1 MVSGDNSGIFGREV
15 QFQYMRI
22 LFIVNPISG
31 LGSGKELPERI
42 KAIPEYEQVDFDIV
56 FTKYAGHARI
66 LVGEARD
73 SGKYTHV
80 VAVGGD
86 GTVNEV
92 GTALCGSDIAF
103 AVVSLG
109 SGNGFARHLG
119 YSIFMN
125 KALRQV
131 LTDCY
136 AQIDVLQIN
145 DKYSLNVSGVGF
157 DAEVAHE
164 FNHLK
169 LRGVLSYIYAAI
181 KLWFRYPEK
190 KYKIISGGKVMK
202 VSCFILSFANSSQYG
217 NNAYIAPHASVRDG
231 LMDICILKRPTFF
244 EIMWFLLFF
253 ISSKLYKLSYYKEI
267 QCREAVV
274 EGDIHRV
281 HIDGDAYLMESP
293 LRLKVL
299 PGVLKVVVPK
309 KLKGE

>member
-1 MVSGDNSGIFGREV
+1 
-15 QFQYMRI
+15 MRL

-31 LGSGKELPERI
+31 LGLGKELPEKI
-42 KAIPEYEQVDFDIV
+42 KKMPEYDNVDYDIV
-56 FTKYAGHARI
+56 FTQYAGHARE
-66 LVGEARD
+66 LVAEARAAA
-73 SGKYTHV
+73 KYSHI

-92 GTALCGSDIAF
+92 GGALCGSDIAF

-119 YSIFMN
+119 YSIFMA
-125 KALRQV
+125 KALKQV
-131 LTDCY
+131 LTEQY

-145 DKYSLNVSGVGF
+145 DKHSLNVSGVGF

-190 KYKIISGGKVMK
+190 KYKITSQGKVMK

-217 NNAYIAPHASVRDG
+217 NNAFIAPHASVRDG
-231 LMDICILKRPTFF
+231 LMDLCILKRPAFW
-244 EIMWFLLFF
+244 EIIWFLLFF
-253 ISSKLYKLSYYKEI
+253 ISSKVYKLSYYKEI
-267 QCREAVV
+267 QCEEAIV

-281 HIDGDAYLMESP
+281 HVDGDAYIMDSP
-293 LRLKVL
+293 IHLKIL

-309 KLKGE
+309 KL

>member
-1 MVSGDNSGIFGREV
+1 
-15 QFQYMRI
+15 MRI

-31 LGSGKELPERI
+31 LGQGKELPGKIR
-42 KAIPEYEQVDFDIV
+42 KMPEYDHIDYDIV
-56 FTKYAGHARI
+56 FTEYAGHAREI
-66 LVGEARD
+66 VGEARA
-73 SGKYTHV
+73 SGKYTHI

-92 GTALCGSDIAF
+92 GGALCGSDIAF

-119 YSIFMN
+119 FSVFLT
-125 KALRQV
+125 KALKQV
-131 LTDCY
+131 LTDRY
-136 AQIDVLQIN
+136 AQIDVLQMN

-190 KYKIISGGKVMK
+190 KYKITSNGKVMK

-217 NNAYIAPHASVRDG
+217 NNAFIAPHASVCDG
-231 LMDICILKRPTFF
+231 LMDICILKRPAFF
-244 EIMWFLLFF
+244 EIVWFLLFF
-253 ISSKLYKLSYYKEI
+253 VSSKLYKLSYYKEI
-267 QCREAVV
+267 QCQEAVI

-281 HIDGDAYLMESP
+281 HVDGDAYLMEAP
-293 LRLKVL
+293 VRLKVL
-299 PGVLKVVVPK
+299 PGALKVVLPK
-309 KLKGE
+309 KLEN

>member
-1 MVSGDNSGIFGREV
+1 
-15 QFQYMRI
+15 MRI

-31 LGSGKELPERI
+31 LGLGKELPDKI
-42 KAIPEYEQVDFDIV
+42 KKMPEYDDVDYDIV
-56 FTKYAGHARI
+56 FTEYAGHARI
-66 LVGEARD
+66 LVEEARTT
-73 SGKYTHV
+73 GKYSHI

-92 GTALCGSDIAF
+92 GGALCGSDIAF

-119 YSIFMN
+119 YSIFMS
-125 KALRQV
+125 KALKQV
-131 LTDCY
+131 LTDKY
-136 AQIDVLQIN
+136 ARIDILQMN

-190 KYKIISGGKVMK
+190 KYKIISDGKVMK

-231 LMDICILKRPTFF
+231 LKDICILKRPAFL
-244 EIMWFLLFF
+244 EILWFLLFF
-253 ISSKLYKLSYYKEI
+253 VSAKLYKLSYYKEI
-267 QCREAVV
+267 QCKEAVV

-281 HIDGDAYLMESP
+281 HIDGDAYTMNSP
-293 LRLKVL
+293 LHLKVL

-309 KLKGE
+309 CLDE

>member
-1 MVSGDNSGIFGREV
+1 
-15 QFQYMRI
+15 MRI

-31 LGSGKELPERI
+31 LGQGKELPGKIR
-42 KAIPEYEQVDFDIV
+42 KMPEYDHIDYDIV
-56 FTKYAGHARI
+56 FTEYAGHAREI
-66 LVGEARD
+66 VGEARA

-92 GTALCGSDIAF
+92 GGALCGSDIAF

-119 YSIFMN
+119 FSVFLT
-125 KALRQV
+125 KALKQV
-131 LTDCY
+131 LTDRY
-136 AQIDVLQIN
+136 AQIDVLQMN

-190 KYKIISGGKVMK
+190 KYKITSNGKVMK

-217 NNAYIAPHASVRDG
+217 NNAFIAPHASVCDG
-231 LMDICILKRPTFF
+231 LMDICILKRPAFF
-244 EIMWFLLFF
+244 EIVWFLLFF
-253 ISSKLYKLSYYKEI
+253 VSSKLYKLSYYKEI
-267 QCREAVV
+267 QCQEAVI

-281 HIDGDAYLMESP
+281 HVD
-293 LRLKVL
+293 
-299 PGVLKVVVPK
+299 
-309 KLKGE
+309 

>member
-1 MVSGDNSGIFGREV
+1 
-15 QFQYMRI
+15 MRI

-31 LGSGKELPERI
+31 LGLGKELPGKI
-42 KAIPEYEQVDFDIV
+42 KRLPEYDNVDYDIV
-56 FTKYAGHARI
+56 FTEYAGHARV
-66 LVGEARD
+66 LVEEARTTC
-73 SGKYTHV
+73 KYTHI

-92 GTALCGSDIAF
+92 GGALCGCDIAF

-119 YSIFMN
+119 YSIFMT
-125 KALRQV
+125 KALKQV
-131 LTDCY
+131 LTNQY
-136 AQIDVLQIN
+136 AQIDVLEIN
-145 DKYSLNVSGVGF
+145 GKHSLNVSGVGF

-190 KYKIISGGKVMK
+190 KYKIISDGKVMK

-231 LMDICILKRPTFF
+231 LMDICILKRPAFW

-253 ISSKLYKLSYYKEI
+253 VSAKLYRLSYYKEI
-267 QCREAVV
+267 QCKEAIV
-274 EGDIHRV
+274 EGDIHRI
-281 HIDGDAYLMESP
+281 HIDGDAYFMDSP
-293 LRLKVL
+293 LHLKVL
-299 PGVLKVVVPK
+299 PGVLRVVVPK
-309 KLKGE
+309 KM

>member
-1 MVSGDNSGIFGREV
+1 
-15 QFQYMRI
+15 MRL

-31 LGSGKELPERI
+31 LGLGKELPEKI
-42 KAIPEYEQVDFDIV
+42 KKMPEYDNVDYDIV
-56 FTKYAGHARI
+56 FTEYAGHARE
-66 LVGEARD
+66 LVAEARAAA
-73 SGKYTHV
+73 KYSHI

-92 GTALCGSDIAF
+92 GGALCGSDIAF

-119 YSIFMN
+119 YSIFMA
-125 KALRQV
+125 KALKQV
-131 LTDCY
+131 LTEQY

-145 DKYSLNVSGVGF
+145 DKHSLNVSGVGF

-190 KYKIISGGKVMK
+190 KYKITSQGKVMK

-217 NNAYIAPHASVRDG
+217 NNAFIAPHASVRDG
-231 LMDICILKRPTFF
+231 LMDLCILKRPAFW
-244 EIMWFLLFF
+244 EIIWFLLFF
-253 ISSKLYKLSYYKEI
+253 ISSKVYKLSYYKEI
-267 QCREAVV
+267 QCEEAIV

-281 HIDGDAYLMESP
+281 HVDGDAYIMDSP
-293 LRLKVL
+293 IRLKIL

-309 KLKGE
+309 EMK

>member
-1 MVSGDNSGIFGREV
+1 
-15 QFQYMRI
+15 MRV

-31 LGSGKELPERI
+31 FGGGRELPERI
-42 KAIPEYEQVDFDIV
+42 KSIPEYDRVDFDIV
-56 FTKYAGHARI
+56 FTEYAGHARV
-66 LVGEARD
+66 LVEEART
-73 SGKYTHV
+73 SGKYSHI

-131 LTDCY
+131 LTDRY

-190 KYKIISGGKVMK
+190 KYKITSGGKVMK

-231 LMDICILKRPTFF
+231 RMDLCILKRPAFF
-244 EIMWFLLFF
+244 EIMWVLLFF
-253 ISSKLYKLSYYKEI
+253 VSSKLYKLSYFKEI
-267 QCREAVV
+267 QCDEAIV
-274 EGDIHRV
+274 EGDIRRV
-281 HIDGDAYLMESP
+281 HIDGDAYVMESP
-293 LRLKVL
+293 LHLKVL
-299 PGVLKVVVPK
+299 PGALKVVVPK
-309 KLKGE
+309 RLKEKSVAR

>member
-1 MVSGDNSGIFGREV
+1 
-15 QFQYMRI
+15 MRI

-31 LGSGKELPERI
+31 LGLGKELPEKI
-42 KAIPEYEQVDFDIV
+42 KELPEYNHVDYDIV
-56 FTKYAGHARI
+56 FTEYAGHAPI
-66 LVGEARD
+66 LVEEAKVTC
-73 SGKYTHV
+73 KYTHI

-92 GTALCGSDIAF
+92 GGALCGSDIAF

-119 YSIFMN
+119 YSIFMT

-131 LTDCY
+131 LTNRY
-136 AQIDVLQIN
+136 AQIDMLEIN
-145 DKYSLNVSGVGF
+145 GKRSLNVSGVGF

-190 KYKIISGGKVMK
+190 KYKIISDGKVMK

-217 NNAYIAPHASVRDG
+217 NNAYIAPNASMRDG
-231 LMDICILKRPTFF
+231 LMDICILKRPAFF

-253 ISSKLYKLSYYKEI
+253 ISARLYMLSYYKEI
-267 QCREAVV
+267 QCKEAIV

-293 LRLKVL
+293 LHLKIL

-309 KLKGE
+309 KLDK

>member
-1 MVSGDNSGIFGREV
+1 
-15 QFQYMRI
+15 MRI

-31 LGSGKELPERI
+31 LGLGKELPEKI
-42 KAIPEYEQVDFDIV
+42 KRLPEYDNVDYDIV
-56 FTKYAGHARI
+56 FTEYAGHARV
-66 LVGEARD
+66 LVKEAREG
-73 SGKYTHV
+73 GKYTHI

-92 GTALCGSDIAF
+92 GSALCGSDIAF

-119 YSIFMN
+119 YSIFMA
-125 KALRQV
+125 KALKQV
-131 LTDCY
+131 LTDQY
-136 AQIDVLQIN
+136 TQIDVLQMN

-164 FNHLK
+164 FNHQK

-190 KYKIISGGKVMK
+190 KYKITSEGKVMK
-202 VSCFILSFANSSQYG
+202 VSCFILSFANSSQFG
-217 NNAYIAPHASVRDG
+217 NNAFIAPHASMRDG
-231 LMDICILKRPTFF
+231 LLDICILKRPAFW
-244 EIMWFLLFF
+244 EIMLFLLFF
-253 ISSKLYKLSYYKEI
+253 VSSKLYRLSYFKEI
-267 QCREAVV
+267 QCKEAIV

-281 HIDGDAYLMESP
+281 HIDGDAYMMESP
-293 LRLKVL
+293 IHLKIL

-309 KLKGE
+309 KMK

>member
-1 MVSGDNSGIFGREV
+1 MMSV
-15 QFQYMRI
+15 

-31 LGSGKELPERI
+31 LGLGKELPGKI
-42 KAIPEYEQVDFDIV
+42 KKLPEYAHIDYEIV
-56 FTKYAGHARI
+56 FTEYAGHARKI
-66 LVGEARD
+66 VEQARKQE
-73 SGKYTHV
+73 KYTHI

-92 GTALCGSDIAF
+92 GGALCGSDIAF

-125 KALRQV
+125 KALKQV
-131 LTDCY
+131 LTQQY
-136 AQIDVLQIN
+136 ARIDVLEMN
-145 DKYSLNVSGVGF
+145 GKYSLNVSGVGF

-169 LRGVLSYIYAAI
+169 MRGIFSYIYAAI

-190 KYKIISGGKVMK
+190 KYKITSNGKVMK

-217 NNAYIAPHASVRDG
+217 NNAFIAPQASMRDG
-231 LMDICILKRPTFF
+231 LMDICILKRPAFW

-253 ISSKLYKLSYYKEI
+253 ITAKLYKLSYFKEL
-267 QCREAVV
+267 QCQEAVI

-281 HIDGDAYLMESP
+281 HIDGDAYCMESP
-293 LRLKVL
+293 IRLKVL
-299 PGVLKVVVPK
+299 PGALKVVVPK
-309 KLKGE
+309 ILEKE

>member
-1 MVSGDNSGIFGREV
+1 
-15 QFQYMRI
+15 MRI

-31 LGSGKELPERI
+31 LGQGKELPGKIR
-42 KAIPEYEQVDFDIV
+42 KMPEYDHIDYDIV
-56 FTKYAGHARI
+56 FTEYAGHAREI
-66 LVGEARD
+66 VGEARA

-92 GTALCGSDIAF
+92 GGALCGSDIAF

-119 YSIFMN
+119 FSVFLT
-125 KALRQV
+125 KALKQV
-131 LTDCY
+131 LTDRY
-136 AQIDVLQIN
+136 AQIDVLQMN

-190 KYKIISGGKVMK
+190 KYKITSNGKVMK

-217 NNAYIAPHASVRDG
+217 NNAFIAPHASVCDG
-231 LMDICILKRPTFF
+231 LMDICILKRPAFF
-244 EIMWFLLFF
+244 EIVWFLLFF
-253 ISSKLYKLSYYKEI
+253 VSSKLYKLSYYKEI
-267 QCREAVV
+267 QCQEAVI

-281 HIDGDAYLMESP
+281 HVDGDAYLMEAP
-293 LRLKVL
+293 VRLKVL
-299 PGVLKVVVPK
+299 PGALKVVLPK
-309 KLKGE
+309 KLEN

>member
-1 MVSGDNSGIFGREV
+1 
-15 QFQYMRI
+15 MRI

-31 LGSGKELPERI
+31 LGLGKELPERI
-42 KAIPEYEQVDFDIV
+42 KGLPEYDNVDYEIV
-56 FTKYAGHARI
+56 FTEYAGHARV
-66 LVGEARD
+66 LVEEARNTR
-73 SGKYTHV
+73 KYTHI

-92 GTALCGSDIAF
+92 GGALCGSDIAF

-125 KALRQV
+125 KALKQV
-131 LTDCY
+131 LTDQY
-136 AQIDVLQIN
+136 VLIDVLEIN
-145 DKYSLNVSGVGF
+145 GRHSLNVSGVGF

-190 KYKIISGGKVMK
+190 KYKITSDGKVMK

-231 LMDICILKRPTFF
+231 LMDICILKRPAFL

-253 ISSKLYKLSYYKEI
+253 ISSKLYKLSYFREI
-267 QCREAVV
+267 QCKEAIV
-274 EGDIHRV
+274 EGDIRRI
-281 HIDGDAYLMESP
+281 HIDGDAYFMESP
-293 LRLKVL
+293 LHLKVL

-309 KLKGE
+309 KMK

>member
-1 MVSGDNSGIFGREV
+1 
-15 QFQYMRI
+15 MRI

-31 LGSGKELPERI
+31 LGLGKELPDKI
-42 KAIPEYEQVDFDIV
+42 KKMPEYDDVDYDIV
-56 FTKYAGHARI
+56 FTEYAGHARI
-66 LVGEARD
+66 LGEEARTT
-73 SGKYTHV
+73 GKYSHI

-92 GTALCGSDIAF
+92 GGALCGSDIAF

-119 YSIFMN
+119 YSIFMS
-125 KALRQV
+125 KALKQV
-131 LTDCY
+131 LTDQY
-136 AQIDVLQIN
+136 ARIDILQMN

-190 KYKIISGGKVMK
+190 KYKIISDGKVMK

-231 LMDICILKRPTFF
+231 LMDICILKRPAFL
-244 EIMWFLLFF
+244 EILWFLLFF
-253 ISSKLYKLSYYKEI
+253 VSAKLYKLSYYKEI
-267 QCREAVV
+267 QCKEAVV

-281 HIDGDAYLMESP
+281 HIDGDAYTMNSP
-293 LRLKVL
+293 LHLKVL

-309 KLKGE
+309 CLDE

>member
-1 MVSGDNSGIFGREV
+1 
-15 QFQYMRI
+15 MRI

-31 LGSGKELPERI
+31 LGLGKELPERI
-42 KAIPEYEQVDFDIV
+42 KGLPEYDNVDYEIV
-56 FTKYAGHARI
+56 FTEYAGHARL
-66 LVGEARD
+66 LVEEARNTR
-73 SGKYTHV
+73 KYTHI

-92 GTALCGSDIAF
+92 GGALCGSDIAF

-125 KALRQV
+125 KALKQV
-131 LTDCY
+131 LTDQY
-136 AQIDVLQIN
+136 VQIDVLEIN
-145 DKYSLNVSGVGF
+145 GRHSLNVSGVGF

-190 KYKIISGGKVMK
+190 KYKITSDGKVMK

-231 LMDICILKRPTFF
+231 LMDICILKRPAFL

-253 ISSKLYKLSYYKEI
+253 ISSKLYKLSYFREI
-267 QCREAVV
+267 QCKEAIV
-274 EGDIHRV
+274 EGDIRRI
-281 HIDGDAYLMESP
+281 HIDGDAYFMESP
-293 LRLKVL
+293 LHLKVL

-309 KLKGE
+309 KMK

>member
-1 MVSGDNSGIFGREV
+1 
-15 QFQYMRI
+15 MRI

-31 LGSGKELPERI
+31 LGLGKELPERI
-42 KAIPEYEQVDFDIV
+42 KGLPEYDNVDYEIV
-56 FTKYAGHARI
+56 FTEYAGHARL
-66 LVGEARD
+66 LVEEARNTR
-73 SGKYTHV
+73 KYTHI

-92 GTALCGSDIAF
+92 GGALCGSDIAF

-125 KALRQV
+125 KALKQV
-131 LTDCY
+131 LTDQY
-136 AQIDVLQIN
+136 VQIDVLEIN
-145 DKYSLNVSGVGF
+145 GRHSLNVSGVGF

-190 KYKIISGGKVMK
+190 KYKITSDGKVMK

-231 LMDICILKRPTFF
+231 LMDICILKRPAFL

-253 ISSKLYKLSYYKEI
+253 ISSKLYKLSYFREI
-267 QCREAVV
+267 QCKEAVV

-281 HIDGDAYLMESP
+281 HIDGDAYTMEP
-293 LRLKVL
+293 PIRLKVL

-309 KLKGE
+309 KMK

>member
-1 MVSGDNSGIFGREV
+1 MTVSAMILCLRE
-15 QFQYMRI
+15 
-22 LFIVNPISG
+22 
-31 LGSGKELPERI
+31 
-42 KAIPEYEQVDFDIV
+42 
-56 FTKYAGHARI
+56 YAGHARI
-66 LVGEARD
+66 LVEEARTT
-73 SGKYTHV
+73 GKYSHI

-92 GTALCGSDIAF
+92 GGALCGSDIAF

-125 KALRQV
+125 KALKQV
-131 LTDCY
+131 LTDQY
-136 AQIDVLQIN
+136 ARIDVLQMN

-190 KYKIISGGKVMK
+190 KYKITSDGKVMK
-202 VSCFILSFANSSQYG
+202 VSCFILSFANSSQFG
-217 NNAYIAPHASVRDG
+217 NNAYIAPHASMRDG
-231 LMDICILKRPTFF
+231 LMDICILKRPAFF
-244 EIMWFLLFF
+244 EILWFLLFF
-253 ISSKLYKLSYYKEI
+253 VSAKLYKLSYYKEI
-267 QCREAVV
+267 QCQEAVI

-281 HIDGDAYLMESP
+281 HIDGDAYTMDSP
-293 LRLKVL
+293 LHLKVL

-309 KLKGE
+309 CLDNA